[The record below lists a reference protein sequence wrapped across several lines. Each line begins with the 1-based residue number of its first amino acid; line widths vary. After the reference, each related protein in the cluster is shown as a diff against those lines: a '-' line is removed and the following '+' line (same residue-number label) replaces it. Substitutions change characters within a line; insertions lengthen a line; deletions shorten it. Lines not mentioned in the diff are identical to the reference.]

1 MNKQNNLTTTK
12 KMPGA
17 IKLIVAVLCVL
28 LLLAAGAFSVMQAG
42 ASSNASDTSDI
53 SMQQATEVALQDAGF
68 SSSEVESLSGNLD
81 SDDEVRHY
89 DMSFVSQGMGYDY
102 EIKASDG
109 TILEKDREAVETHSS
124 SQNVSLPAE
133 SSTMTDSDFI
143 SIDEAKSIALQVS
156 GVDASNAVFT
166 EAELNVDD
174 GVHIYEIEFIS
185 GDMEYS
191 FEINAMTGSVA
202 EWEKESIYD

>member
-89 DMSFVSQGMGYDY
+89 DVRFVSQGMEYDY

-143 SIDEAKSIALQVS
+143 SIDEAKSIAMQVS

>member
-89 DMSFVSQGMGYDY
+89 DVSFVSQGMEYDY

-143 SIDEAKSIALQVS
+143 SIYEAKSIALQVS

>member
-68 SSSEVESLSGNLD
+68 SSSEIESLSGNLD

-89 DMSFVSQGMGYDY
+89 DVSFVSQGMGYDY

>member
-28 LLLAAGAFSVMQAG
+28 LLLAAGAFSVMQVG

-53 SMQQATEVALQDAGF
+53 SMQQAAEVALQDAGF

-89 DMSFVSQGMGYDY
+89 DVRFVSQGMEYDY

>member
-28 LLLAAGAFSVMQAG
+28 LLLAAGAFSVMQVG

-89 DMSFVSQGMGYDY
+89 DVRFVSQGMEYEY

>member
-28 LLLAAGAFSVMQAG
+28 LLLAAGAFSVMQVG

-89 DMSFVSQGMGYDY
+89 DVSFVSQGMEYDY

>member
-1 MNKQNNLTTTK
+1 MSKQNNLTTTK
-12 KMPGA
+12 KMLGA

-89 DMSFVSQGMGYDY
+89 DVSFVSQGMGYDY

>member
-42 ASSNASDTSDI
+42 ASSSASDTSDI

-89 DMSFVSQGMGYDY
+89 DVSFVSQGMEYDY

-109 TILEKDREAVETHSS
+109 TILEKDREAVEAHSS

>member
-68 SSSEVESLSGNLD
+68 SSSEVESLTGNLD

-89 DMSFVSQGMGYDY
+89 DVRFVSQGMEYDY

-133 SSTMTDSDFI
+133 SSTITDSDFI

>member
-1 MNKQNNLTTTK
+1 MSKQNNLTTTK

-89 DMSFVSQGMGYDY
+89 DVSFVSQGMEYDY

>member
-89 DMSFVSQGMGYDY
+89 DVSFVSQGMEYDY

-109 TILEKDREAVETHSS
+109 TILEKDREAVEAHSS

-133 SSTMTDSDFI
+133 SSTMKDSDFI

>member
-42 ASSNASDTSDI
+42 ASSSASDTSDI

-89 DMSFVSQGMGYDY
+89 DVSFVSQGMEYDY

>member
-1 MNKQNNLTTTK
+1 MSKQNNLTTTK
-12 KMPGA
+12 KMLGA

-42 ASSNASDTSDI
+42 ASSSASDTSDI
-53 SMQQATEVALQDAGF
+53 SMQQAAEVALQDAGF

-89 DMSFVSQGMGYDY
+89 DVSFVSQGMEYDY

>member
-89 DMSFVSQGMGYDY
+89 DVRFVSQGMEYDY

-166 EAELNVDD
+166 EAELNMDD

>member
-12 KMPGA
+12 KMLGA
-17 IKLIVAVLCVL
+17 TKLIVAVLCVL

-89 DMSFVSQGMGYDY
+89 DVRFVSQGMEYDY

-185 GDMEYS
+185 GDM
-191 FEINAMTGSVA
+191 
-202 EWEKESIYD
+202 

>member
-12 KMPGA
+12 KIPGA

-42 ASSNASDTSDI
+42 ASSSASDTSDI

-89 DMSFVSQGMGYDY
+89 DVRFVSQGMEYDY

-109 TILEKDREAVETHSS
+109 TILEKDREAVEAHSS

>member
-42 ASSNASDTSDI
+42 ASSSASDTSDI
-53 SMQQATEVALQDAGF
+53 SMQQAAEVALQDAGF

-89 DMSFVSQGMGYDY
+89 DVSFVSRGMEYDY

-109 TILEKDREAVETHSS
+109 TILEMDREAVETHSS

>member
-42 ASSNASDTSDI
+42 ASSSASDTSDI
-53 SMQQATEVALQDAGF
+53 SMQQAAEVALQDAGF

-89 DMSFVSQGMGYDY
+89 DVSFVSQGMEYDY

-191 FEINAMTGSVA
+191 FEISAMTGSVA

>member
-28 LLLAAGAFSVMQAG
+28 LLLAAGAFSVMQVG

-89 DMSFVSQGMGYDY
+89 DVSFVSQGMEYDY

-143 SIDEAKSIALQVS
+143 SIDEAKSIALQAS

-166 EAELNVDD
+166 EAKPDVDD

>member
-42 ASSNASDTSDI
+42 ASSSASDTSDI
-53 SMQQATEVALQDAGF
+53 SMQQAAEVALQDDGF

-89 DMSFVSQGMGYDY
+89 DVRFVSQGMEYDY

>member
-42 ASSNASDTSDI
+42 ASSSASDTSDI
-53 SMQQATEVALQDAGF
+53 SMQQAAEVALQDAGF

-89 DMSFVSQGMGYDY
+89 DVRFVSQGMEYDY

-191 FEINAMTGSVA
+191 FEINAITGSVA

>member
-68 SSSEVESLSGNLD
+68 SSSEVESLTGNLD

-89 DMSFVSQGMGYDY
+89 DVRFVSQGMEYDY

-109 TILEKDREAVETHSS
+109 TILEKDREAVEAHSS

>member
-89 DMSFVSQGMGYDY
+89 DVRFVSQGMEYDY

-109 TILEKDREAVETHSS
+109 TILEKDREAVEAHSS

-191 FEINAMTGSVA
+191 FEINALTGSVA

>member
-1 MNKQNNLTTTK
+1 MSKQNNLTTTK

-89 DMSFVSQGMGYDY
+89 DVSFVSQGMEYDY

-174 GVHIYEIEFIS
+174 GVHIYEIEFIG

>member
-1 MNKQNNLTTTK
+1 MSKQNNLTTTK

-42 ASSNASDTSDI
+42 ASSSASDTSDI

-89 DMSFVSQGMGYDY
+89 DVRFVSQGMEYDY

>member
-89 DMSFVSQGMGYDY
+89 DVSFLSQGMGYDY

>member
-68 SSSEVESLSGNLD
+68 SSSEVESLTGNLD

-89 DMSFVSQGMGYDY
+89 DVRFVSQGMEYDY

>member
-89 DMSFVSQGMGYDY
+89 DVRFVSQGMEYDY

-109 TILEKDREAVETHSS
+109 TIFEKDREAVETHSS

-156 GVDASNAVFT
+156 VVDASNAVFT

-174 GVHIYEIEFIS
+174 DVHIYEIEFIS

>member
-28 LLLAAGAFSVMQAG
+28 LLLAAGAFSVMQVG

-68 SSSEVESLSGNLD
+68 TSSEVESLSGNLD

-89 DMSFVSQGMGYDY
+89 DVSFVSQGMEYDY

>member
-89 DMSFVSQGMGYDY
+89 DVSFVYQGMGYDY

-124 SQNVSLPAE
+124 SQNVSLPA
-133 SSTMTDSDFI
+133 
-143 SIDEAKSIALQVS
+143 
-156 GVDASNAVFT
+156 
-166 EAELNVDD
+166 
-174 GVHIYEIEFIS
+174 
-185 GDMEYS
+185 
-191 FEINAMTGSVA
+191 
-202 EWEKESIYD
+202 

>member
-89 DMSFVSQGMGYDY
+89 DVSFVSQGMEYDY

-166 EAELNVDD
+166 EAESDVDD

>member
-12 KMPGA
+12 KMLGA

-89 DMSFVSQGMGYDY
+89 DVRFVSQGMEYDY

>member
-28 LLLAAGAFSVMQAG
+28 LLLAAGAFSVMQVG

-89 DMSFVSQGMGYDY
+89 DVSFVSQGMEYDY

-202 EWEKESIYD
+202 EWDKESIYD

>member
-89 DMSFVSQGMGYDY
+89 DVRFVSQGMEYDY

-202 EWEKESIYD
+202 GWEKESIYD

>member
-28 LLLAAGAFSVMQAG
+28 LLLAAGAFSVMQVG

-68 SSSEVESLSGNLD
+68 TSSEVESLSGNLD

-89 DMSFVSQGMGYDY
+89 DVRFVSQGMEYDY

>member
-89 DMSFVSQGMGYDY
+89 DVSFVSQGMEYDY

-185 GDMEYS
+185 GYMEYS

>member
-89 DMSFVSQGMGYDY
+89 DVRFVSQGMEYDY

>member
-12 KMPGA
+12 KMLGA

-89 DMSFVSQGMGYDY
+89 DVSFVSQGMEYDY

>member
-1 MNKQNNLTTTK
+1 MSKQNNLTTTK
-12 KMPGA
+12 KMLGA

-89 DMSFVSQGMGYDY
+89 DVSFVSQDMGYDY

>member
-17 IKLIVAVLCVL
+17 IKLLVAVLCVL

-89 DMSFVSQGMGYDY
+89 DVSFVSQGMEYDY